1 MSIRVRADI
10 FDLRHDIPRST
21 DVFFIDTN
29 VWFWVGYD
37 EASEVQS
44 GSQIA
49 DYGYYLIQGYGL
61 GAAFFYMPLSLPEL
75 SHSIELAEWQRVK
88 RDTNQPNM
96 SFKHFRRT
104 YHAARR
110 QTLTAIDGAWDAVL
124 TLCGDNCLSIVAD
137 EAMYPA
143 FLATFGAVALDG
155 YDVLMLNAMRE
166 AGITRIITDDADFG
180 QVEGMQV
187 LTANAYLLE
196 QAEQQG
202 RLLKR

>member
-1 MSIRVRADI
+1 MAIRVRADVI
-10 FDLRHDIPRST
+10 DIRSDTPRIE
-21 DVFFIDTN
+21 DVLFVDTN
-29 VWFWVGYD
+29 IWYWTIYGSLD
-37 EASEVQS
+37 NEAEAPQTLE
-44 GSQIA
+44 
-49 DYGYYLIQGYGL
+49 YGYFL
-61 GAAFFYMPLSLPEL
+61 GQAIAYDVPLYYCPLSLAEL
-75 SHSIELAEWQRVK
+75 SHSIEIAQWK
-88 RDTNQPNM
+88 STARDTNQPNL

-110 QTLTAIDGAWDAVL
+110 KTYMRIDDTWQTVL

-180 QVEGMQV
+180 QVEGVQV